1 MALFKCSHC
10 GNLISDKATK
20 CTKCGIEVTQ
30 DSISEISYSQEKM
43 GVWGDYLC
51 GENTT
56 NPNDKNAWVTVFSI
70 IIILFI
76 IFGYP
81 ANSVWAIGTVAEEE
95 TMAEQMSVDPDD
107 VAKKAAERL
116 EKLKMGS
123 DQAGGDRIDKA
134 TLHWDDLMEYD
145 SIEGYWV
152 LDHRAIMNNLLKK
165 GFEQTDHNKEYLTD
179 TSWGDYWL
187 EEWTYTFFKDKD
199 KKRDKLYEV
208 SFSDSECAVS
218 ITIHDSKLLSL
229 LSKELKSKR
238 LSVMPDGSVDEWKE
252 IYYEGNTIYIN
263 FCGD

>member
-1 MALFKCSHC
+1 M
-10 GNLISDKATK
+10 
-20 CTKCGIEVTQ
+20 
-30 DSISEISYSQEKM
+30 SYSHEKM
-43 GVWGDYLC
+43 GIGDDYLC

-56 NPNDKNAWVTVFSI
+56 NPNNKNAWVTVFSI
-70 IIILFI
+70 IIIFFI

-81 ANSVWAIGTVAEEE
+81 ANSVWAIGTTAEEE
-95 TMAEQMSVDPDD
+95 TMAEQVSVDPDD
-107 VAKKAAERL
+107 AAKMATERL
-116 EKLKMGS
+116 KLKISSAKGVE
-123 DQAGGDRIDKA
+123 DQMEKA

-152 LDHRAIMNNLLKK
+152 LDHSAIMNNLLKK
-165 GFEQTDHNKEYLTD
+165 GFEQTDHHREYITD

-229 LSKELKSKR
+229 LSKELKSKK
-238 LSVMPDGSVDEWKE
+238 LSVMPDGGVDEWKE